1 MIVWEYVYVSSFRI
15 DQSGRGT
22 VCNAVRGK
30 CSLGTVCARFLRI
43 VSYDNKEMR
52 DMLHM
57 TDWLAEFNEWD
68 DRHQNSAE
76 NKSQRIAI
84 KTMKRSQIAIQM

>member
-1 MIVWEYVYVSSFRI
+1 LLYLQYMIVWEYVYVSSFRI

-57 TDWLAEFNEWD
+57 TD
-68 DRHQNSAE
+68 
-76 NKSQRIAI
+76 
-84 KTMKRSQIAIQM
+84 